1 MADNSPRGAR
11 LDHVSDAG
19 DLVFVAG
26 GEKFLVTVDDKL
38 ERAILEAKQIR
49 LEASGQQMPQTHDT
63 LPISKIQQLIRAG
76 STPSEVAE
84 QYHLNEALVRR
95 FSSSVQTE
103 KQYAIEQFKRVPAP
117 KESRA
122 HIIEDLVDMAITS
135 SQIERDSLAWSA
147 TRHGHEP
154 WHIFADFTLA
164 GRQMRAEWTWNMH
177 DNSVVSLN
185 DTAKR
190 ILEEQNLGAYSP
202 DAIFEDTTSP
212 AGGDKPAEERKPG
225 ESETEADVATMPLI
239 TERADGTQREAVDTV
254 ARTARTAEDMAN
266 ESQEAAEGESETHD
280 GDETHE
286 SPDNG
291 TTADNATAD
300 SATANGTGDAAGTQ
314 DGAPDAHD
322 DANGSAR
329 NGTDARPA
337 EEGHGD
343 IEELH
348 RALEEGDGGNAAPA
362 TRSITSEQSIAIQ
375 DSTDTDE
382 TPRVTRQ
389 TKPRRRGRSAVPSW
403 DEILFGD

>member
-122 HIIEDLVDMAITS
+122 HIIEDLVDMAIAS

-212 AGGDKPAEERKPG
+212 ADGENASAEEHRPG
-225 ESETEADVATMPLI
+225 ESETEPDVSTMPLI
-239 TERADGTQREAVDTV
+239 TERADGSQREIVDTV

-266 ESQEAAEGESETHD
+266 ESQETAEGEPETHD
-280 GDETHE
+280 GDESRE
-286 SPDNG
+286 SP
-291 TTADNATAD
+291 ADA
-300 SATANGTGDAAGTQ
+300 DAADVA
-314 DGAPDAHD
+314 DGADDAQKETSGTHDDTNAHD
-322 DANGSAR
+322 D
-329 NGTDARPA
+329 TDERPA
-337 EEGHGD
+337 AEGHGD

-348 RALEEGDGGNAAPA
+348 RALEENDGGNAAPA

>member
-49 LEASGQQMPQTHDT
+49 LEATGQQMPQNHDT

-76 STPSEVAE
+76 STPAEVAE
-84 QYHLNEALVRR
+84 QYDLNEALVRR

-122 HIIEDLVDMAITS
+122 HIVEDLVEMAIS
-135 SQIERDSLAWSA
+135 SSRIERDSLAWSA

-154 WHIFADFTLA
+154 WHIFADFTID

-185 DTAKR
+185 DIAKR
-190 ILEEQNLGAYSP
+190 ILEEQTLGTHRP
-202 DAIFEDTTSP
+202 DMIFEGPTAMLDGDGRSLVHHEQVEAGGEAASP
-212 AGGDKPAEERKPG
+212 AA
-225 ESETEADVATMPLI
+225 PLI
-239 TERADGTQREAVDTV
+239 AEHTDGIRHPAVDTV

-266 ESQEAAEGESETHD
+266 EAHGSENTEAGGNEEAHENHGVAAHGAQEDPAADTS
-280 GDETHE
+280 
-286 SPDNG
+286 
-291 TTADNATAD
+291 D
-300 SATANGTGDAAGTQ
+300 SADKGSESVGEPHTTPQGDNDGQKTYAAGTR
-314 DGAPDAHD
+314 G
-322 DANGSAR
+322 
-329 NGTDARPA
+329 
-337 EEGHGD
+337 
-343 IEELH
+343 
-348 RALEEGDGGNAAPA
+348 
-362 TRSITSEQSIAIQ
+362 ITSEQDTAIQ
-375 DSTDTDE
+375 DSTATDE
-382 TPRVTRQ
+382 MPRTARQPRTR
-389 TKPRRRGRSAVPSW
+389 RHGRSAVPSW

>member
-122 HIIEDLVDMAITS
+122 HIIEDLVDMAIAS

-212 AGGDKPAEERKPG
+212 AGGDKPAEEHKPG
-225 ESETEADVATMPLI
+225 DSETEADVSTMPLI
-239 TERADGTQREAVDTV
+239 TERADGSQRETVDTV
-254 ARTARTAEDMAN
+254 ARTAKTAEDMAN
-266 ESQEAAEGESETHD
+266 ESQEAAEGESEPHD
-280 GDETHE
+280 GEEAHE
-286 SPDNG
+286 SPDDG
-291 TTADNATAD
+291 TAADNATA
-300 SATANGTGDAAGTQ
+300 NGADDTAGTQ
-314 DGAPDAHD
+314 EKTSDAPD
-322 DANGSAR
+322 DANDNAHD
-329 NGTDARPA
+329 GTDARPA
-337 EEGHGD
+337 AEGHGD

-348 RALEEGDGGNAAPA
+348 RALEEGDGSNAAPA

>member
-1 MADNSPRGAR
+1 
-11 LDHVSDAG
+11 
-19 DLVFVAG
+19 
-26 GEKFLVTVDDKL
+26 
-38 ERAILEAKQIR
+38 
-49 LEASGQQMPQTHDT
+49 
-63 LPISKIQQLIRAG
+63 
-76 STPSEVAE
+76 
-84 QYHLNEALVRR
+84 
-95 FSSSVQTE
+95 
-103 KQYAIEQFKRVPAP
+103 
-117 KESRA
+117 
-122 HIIEDLVDMAITS
+122 
-135 SQIERDSLAWSA
+135 
-147 TRHGHEP
+147 
-154 WHIFADFTLA
+154 
-164 GRQMRAEWTWNMH
+164 
-177 DNSVVSLN
+177 
-185 DTAKR
+185 
-190 ILEEQNLGAYSP
+190 
-202 DAIFEDTTSP
+202 
-212 AGGDKPAEERKPG
+212 
-225 ESETEADVATMPLI
+225 
-239 TERADGTQREAVDTV
+239 
-254 ARTARTAEDMAN
+254 MAN

-286 SPDNG
+286 SPDDG